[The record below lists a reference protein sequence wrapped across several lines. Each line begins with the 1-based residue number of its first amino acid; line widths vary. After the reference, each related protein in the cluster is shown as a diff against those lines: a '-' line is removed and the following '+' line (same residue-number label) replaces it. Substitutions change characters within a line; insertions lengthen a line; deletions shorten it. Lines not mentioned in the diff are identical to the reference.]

1 MEMHQR
7 CAMVMV
13 ARDGIEPPTLAFSGL
28 LPMELTGPESII
40 IKRNPTSCH

>member
-13 ARDGIEPPTLAFSGL
+13 ARDEIEPRRPVQGL
-28 LPMELTGPESII
+28 LPMELTNGIRPPVT
-40 IKRNPTSCH
+40 NC